1 MYSTSDQ
8 HREMTTVSSNSLHA
22 ISISSNEQRGSDSDL
37 HNLNKPFIVNFS
49 NSCYHQNTRET
60 LIYH

>member
-1 MYSTSDQ
+1 MYYTSDQ

-37 HNLNKPFIVNFS
+37 HNLNKSFIVNYS
-49 NSCYHQNTRET
+49 NSRYYQNTHEP
-60 LIYH
+60 LIYY